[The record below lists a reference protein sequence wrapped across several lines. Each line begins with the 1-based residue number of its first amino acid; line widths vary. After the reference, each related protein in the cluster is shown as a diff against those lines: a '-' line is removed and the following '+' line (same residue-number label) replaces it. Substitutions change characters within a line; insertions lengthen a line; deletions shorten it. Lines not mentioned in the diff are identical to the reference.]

1 LCLITPHK
9 QATAVAERRSEFV
22 GNVDTAMSQSHL
34 KSQIR
39 GTPCST
45 KVKVKGK
52 RPFLVIIFSYCAIS
66 LRLSYALTS
75 FNQILMLKQCQ
86 FIVGKIIWYLG
97 FGKIS

>member
-1 LCLITPHK
+1 LCLITSHK

-45 KVKVKGK
+45 KVKGK

-66 LRLSYALTS
+66 LSLSYALAS